1 MTSKKEKQD
10 KPKPSTSQEIK
21 KAFEKLAK
29 HNLDQLQH
37 DIDSLSPK
45 DRLSFLLHFY
55 EYILP
60 KLSRTKEKEQ
70 TTESPLRTWVITP
83 VQPYHPDEDEAKL

>member
-1 MTSKKEKQD
+1 MTPKKETSGKSKKSTAKEVKQ
-10 KPKPSTSQEIK
+10 
-21 KAFEKLAK
+21 AFEKLAK
-29 HNLDQLQH
+29 NNLDQFQH

-60 KLSRTKEKEQ
+60 KLSRTVQEKDN
-70 TTESPLRTWVITP
+70 TESPLRTWVITP
-83 VQPYHPDEDEAKL
+83 VSAPNYEEEQ